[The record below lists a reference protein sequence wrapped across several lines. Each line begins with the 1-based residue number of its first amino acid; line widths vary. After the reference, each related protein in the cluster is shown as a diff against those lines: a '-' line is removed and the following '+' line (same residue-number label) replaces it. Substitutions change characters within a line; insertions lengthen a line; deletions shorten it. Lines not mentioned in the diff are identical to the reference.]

1 MKTKKISKIRINIS
15 KKICTFVN
23 EKLYKNEDS
32 GNTEKYQ

>member
-1 MKTKKISKIRINIS
+1 MINIIIP

-32 GNTEKYQ
+32 GNTKKHKENTVLV